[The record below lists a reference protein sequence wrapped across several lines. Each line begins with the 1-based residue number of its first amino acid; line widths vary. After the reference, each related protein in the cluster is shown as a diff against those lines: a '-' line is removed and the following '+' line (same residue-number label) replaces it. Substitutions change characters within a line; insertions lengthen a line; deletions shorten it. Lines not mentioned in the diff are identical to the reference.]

1 MTDNAKKLLQQ
12 LSQNKSLSEKFSRL
26 NKDELLAA
34 ARELGYD
41 LTEADLSAPE
51 STLSDTELD
60 AVVGGMEC
68 SCPVFG
74 IGYSEDDSDDPNC
87 ACYQGGAGYV
97 FNH

>member
-12 LSQNKSLSEKFSRL
+12 LSRNKSLSEKLSRMD
-26 NKDELLAA
+26 KAELLAA
-34 ARELGYD
+34 AKAMGYD
-41 LTEADLSAPE
+41 LTDADLSAPE

-68 SCPVFG
+68 NCPVFG
-74 IGYSEDDSDDPNC
+74 IGYSEDDTDDPNC
-87 ACYQGGAGYV
+87 ACYHGGAGYV